1 MKTKNILALALL
13 PALTML
19 ATACSNDDAQSLD
32 NSVPIT
38 LSASTLTVGETR
50 TAADTTLNK
59 GYLESG
65 QAVQVRVRKTGGTD
79 NDWADYTYTAGANG
93 EMTAPAAPPFYPI
106 DNTHVDIVA
115 YCPSFAGGAFTVMSD
130 QTNND
135 NYLASDLVFASV
147 SNQAKSATAVP
158 LHFEHKVAKVVV
170 EALGNAAS
178 GVTTINSI
186 TLHKV
191 RPSVSF
197 NPSTGAV
204 SSAEGDVVNIK
215 LVKDGDE
222 GAAYGAAVIPAQTIS
237 GDLLTIETNL
247 GTATYAVD
255 SKTFTAGKVYKMR
268 ITVTRA
274 QVNTTTQITDWTT
287 TGDVNLYSS
296 GGDPFKLITLSN
308 NGKSITLVMIL
319 VKGGSFTQ
327 FRDKT
332 NVTGSVTDYYIQQI
346 EVNNKQ
352 WYCVMG
358 YKPTIQYAGC
368 DGDAYPVAG
377 VSYND
382 VTTANTGFLARLNSM
397 TSSQLEGRKFKLPTE
412 VQWEFA
418 ARGGT
423 QSRGYIFSGS
433 SYYNAVS
440 WNKENS
446 GGVTHPT
453 GQLGANELGLY
464 DMTGNVQEYCSDY
477 YAATSPTT
485 LGIDYKGPATGTTI
499 VARGG
504 NNTSDLTSI
513 LPLSAAGNVCFG
525 NPGYALDH
533 QGSGKGLRLVLQ

>member
-19 ATACSNDDAQSLD
+19 ATACSSDDAQLQD
-32 NSVPIT
+32 NRVPIT
-38 LSASTLTVGETR
+38 LTASTLTVGETR
-50 TAADTTLNK
+50 TAADTALNK
-59 GYLESG
+59 GYLENG
-65 QAVQVRVRKTGGTD
+65 QAVRVRVRKTGGTD

-93 EMTAPAAPPFYPI
+93 EMTAPATPPFYPI

-115 YCPSFAGGAFTVMSD
+115 YSPSFANSTFTVLSD
-130 QTNND
+130 QTTD
-135 NYLASDLVFASV
+135 ESYLASDLVFASA

-158 LHFEHKVAKVVV
+158 LQFEHKMAKIVV

-186 TLHKV
+186 TLHTV
-191 RPSVSF
+191 RPQVSF
-197 NPSTGAV
+197 NTNTGVVST
-204 SSAEGDVVNIK
+204 AEGDVVSIK
-215 LVKDGDE
+215 LVKDGEE
-222 GAAYGAAVIPAQTIS
+222 GAAAGAAAIPGQTIS

-247 GTATYAVD
+247 GTATYSVD
-255 SKTFTAGKVYKMR
+255 SKTFMAGKVYKMR

-274 QVNTTTQITDWTT
+274 QVNTTTKITDWTT
-287 TGDVNLYSS
+287 TGNVNLYSS
-296 GGDPFKLITLSN
+296 GGDPFKLITLTN
-308 NGKSITLVMIL
+308 NGKSITLVMVL
-319 VKGGSFTQ
+319 VKGGSYTK

-332 NVTGSVTDYYIQQI
+332 NVTGTLTDYYIQQT

-377 VSYND
+377 ISYNE
-382 VTTANTGFLARLNSM
+382 VTTANTGFLARLNSL

-423 QSRGYIFSGS
+423 HSRGYIFAGS
-433 SYYNAVS
+433 DYYNAVS
-440 WNKENS
+440 WNAENS

-453 GQLGANELGLY
+453 GQLGANELGIY

-477 YAATSPTT
+477 YTATPPTA
-485 LGIDYKGPATGTTI
+485 LGTDYKGPAAGTTI

-504 NNTSDLTSI
+504 NITSDLTTI
-513 LPLSAAGNVCFG
+513 LPLSAAGNVCYG
-525 NPGYALDH
+525 NAGYALDH
-533 QGSGKGLRLVLQ
+533 QGSGKGFRLVLQ